1 MLFCP
6 RITDTMAKGKKFAL
20 TYQPK
25 RINMPATID
34 YQTRT
39 ECIDDAAIYT
49 DQWDDGV
56 YLSVMISGGS
66 ARATLTRDQAHALI
80 EAVQFALSA
89 NEVQA

>member
-1 MLFCP
+1 MFFYAQSAEN
-6 RITDTMAKGKKFAL
+6 MAKGKQCAL

-39 ECIDDAAIYT
+39 ECSDDAAIYT

-80 EAVQFALSA
+80 DAIQFALSA
-89 NEVQA
+89 NEATA

>member
-1 MLFCP
+1 
-6 RITDTMAKGKKFAL
+6 MAKGKQFAL

-80 EAVQFALSA
+80 EAIQFALSA
-89 NEVQA
+89 NGAQA

>member
-1 MLFCP
+1 
-6 RITDTMAKGKKFAL
+6 
-20 TYQPK
+20 
-25 RINMPATID
+25 MPATID

-66 ARATLTRDQAHALI
+66 ARATLTREQAHALI
-80 EAVQFALSA
+80 DAIKFALSA
-89 NEVQA
+89 NEVAA